1 MVEEITKNFEKAM
14 KKGFIS
20 ALILLILE
28 KNPSYGY
35 KISKDI
41 TNRTLGIWTPPAST
55 MYTVLKEMT
64 KNGLITYIEQ
74 QEEGRTRKVYEVT
87 KKGEETLKLMLE
99 KQQIINESIETL
111 MAATIGSDKKLS
123 GNFFPKYGPFNF
135 FFEKLEE
142 KSDEEKL
149 KLLEFHKVKLSQ
161 KIIRLNKQYQKI
173 EEVISQLKNEA
184 IDKNSEEEK
193 KVV

>member
-41 TNRTLGIWTPPAST
+41 TTRTLGIWSPPAST

-64 KNGLITYIEQ
+64 KNGLIKFIEK
-74 QEEGRTRKVYEVT
+74 QEEGRIRKIYEVT
-87 KKGEETLKLMLE
+87 EKGEETLKLMVE

-111 MAATIGSDKKLS
+111 IAATIGSDEALS
-123 GNFFPKYGPFNF
+123 GHFFPKYGPFNF

-142 KSDEEKL
+142 KSEEEKL
-149 KLLEFHKVKLSQ
+149 KLLEFHKLKLSE
-161 KIIRLNKQYQKI
+161 KINRSNKQYQKI
-173 EEVISQLKNEA
+173 EELISQLKNKA

-193 KVV
+193 